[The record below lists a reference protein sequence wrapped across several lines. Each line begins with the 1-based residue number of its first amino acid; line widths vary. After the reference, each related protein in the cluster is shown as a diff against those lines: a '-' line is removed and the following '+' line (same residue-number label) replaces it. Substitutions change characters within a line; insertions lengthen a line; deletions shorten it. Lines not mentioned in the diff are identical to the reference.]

1 MIRRDSTRVSLVI
14 ENPLS
19 GVFLTGLDWHV
30 TVTDVVVCGF
40 LLKDVVVFVVF
51 QEDVVSCA
59 FL

>member
-1 MIRRDSTRVSLVI
+1 MSLVI

-19 GVFLTGLDWHV
+19 GVFLTGSDWHV